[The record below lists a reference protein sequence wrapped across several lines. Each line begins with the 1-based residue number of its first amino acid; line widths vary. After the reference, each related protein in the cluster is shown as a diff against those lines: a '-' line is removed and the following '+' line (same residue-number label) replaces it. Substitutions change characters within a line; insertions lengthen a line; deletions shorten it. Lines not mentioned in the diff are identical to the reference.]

1 MANMECIIKIDL
13 DITIQLLELQSE
25 IYNHKDMP
33 QTVKDLLEIRLNQ
46 ILGKEY
52 DIAGLLKKYN

>member
-1 MANMECIIKIDL
+1 MECIIKIDL

>member
-1 MANMECIIKIDL
+1 MEYTIKIDL
-13 DITIQLLELQSE
+13 DLTIQLLELQSE

>member
-1 MANMECIIKIDL
+1 MKCIIKIDL
-13 DITIQLLELQSE
+13 DITTQLLELQSE

-52 DIAGLLKKYN
+52 DIAGLLKKYNWL